1 MNEEHTYLNAAIK
14 SGKWEIVNALI
25 EAGAPLTLMGK
36 ILNDKEGPVYGNAIH
51 AAVITRKNE
60 ILQKLLTISPYLIES
75 FIIPSP
81 GSPMQKYTPVM
92 LAITFK
98 GDMIE
103 IVQTLFSHGAYFNA
117 NDPKFPG
124 FNLSFTKACNHG
136 NVKIFDFL
144 VKNYK
149 INFFSNSCG
158 GKSLYEV
165 IKKSKVQVY
174 INWLIQNKSWIEE
187 NKPKQP

>member
-103 IVQTLFSHGAYFNA
+103 IVQTLLSNGAYFNA
-117 NDPKFPG
+117 GDPKNPG
-124 FNLSFTKACNHG
+124 FKMSFVKTVFHSNI
-136 NVKIFDFL
+136 KIFDFL
-144 VKNYK
+144 VKN
-149 INFFSNSCG
+149 N
-158 GKSLYEV
+158 
-165 IKKSKVQVY
+165 KVN
-174 INWLIQNKSWIEE
+174 IFNGTNKSG
-187 NKPKQP
+187 